1 MNSYRHLFL
10 ALALAGSSVTVAW
23 AQQTGKPIY
32 QQTDASAPYYLSNRA
47 ALVGH
52 GVAENS
58 LSAAI
63 TLGEWVENPEY
74 LTDENLDNYVTFTNG
89 VEASIAVN
97 PIVGVRDKKRHYAAG
112 TPAGFRVMA
121 SSDSNLLSLDV
132 IKLYSVVFY
141 CEGKPVGTVACGSS
155 KEGGLLGLGLL
166 SFSTGDAAIDLVAT
180 APAEFDE
187 IHLMPA
193 GGVDLTAVT
202 SMKVQYG
209 FVGAPHTYTL
219 TNQGAGKT
227 GGIEEYCADYD
238 RSLTLYATSG
248 AVNSNS
254 TIGNTAT
261 RLIDASL
268 TNDGPGTVLGNMTCT
283 ITAQVK
289 DDGDAPFKAGTSVG
303 FHYKAGSV
311 LNLDLGSTSVIQL
324 LDADGN
330 KLQEEHLN
338 TKVLGLGLAS
348 GGDGDFVI
356 KAAQDF
362 HSAKLTFAGVSV
374 DLGST
379 VVKYFY
385 VTPEA
390 DTAGAMTGGFVPAEG
405 TTYVI
410 RNKQSGL
417 YVSFD
422 PTVSETNAINV
433 TTLSANPTPFTVTR
447 TDDAENGTATYA
459 FYSEARGEYLLPE
472 SSTISWNPSHST
484 EAGAGWQILEAEG
497 GAYYLSKDGHLAF
510 ANDHPAEG
518 AYVYNNIA
526 QNEYGLFELVDVTTL
541 PEQTFTVSIGG
552 REDVAIVIDGKAYVD
567 GSTLDA
573 AYVDPTKI
581 VPQEKEGY
589 DAQVSVEGTSIKV
602 TYTPKPITTP
612 EDIDPAKTYV
622 IYTEKRGGLS
632 VNEEGTQ
639 AVSTKQASQQVDA
652 NNEAQQFAFY
662 EEDGQLYLYNV
673 GAGKF
678 VAANGSLTDLPQDAV
693 SFADVED
700 GTMRLVIGTKN
711 VNLNNASNLSLD
723 TWTTKDDG
731 NSFIIKPAG
740 DFDAQELATRLDD
753 LRPIATPDDISADKA
768 YVIYTTARGGLT
780 VNDEGTHLVSTTDA
794 GQQVNS
800 GNEAQ
805 HFAFVEVE
813 GTKYLYSVEAEKFVN
828 ADRSLTLLP
837 NDPVTFANAE
847 DGTMRL
853 VIGDAANGNVNLG
866 GSKQLVI
873 NDYNTKDPGNSF
885 IIQPAADFDAT
896 PVYDRLSDTKTITY
910 EYYIGSD
917 LYKTVETT
925 QASGSVIAAPE
936 APDFTTITDCD
947 TEADATV
954 TADATVKVTV
964 EPALPF
970 ATSSEGDDEVSGYL
984 FAHAN
989 QTRYAFAKKVVDAE
1003 TSAESWVP
1011 ADDNNSRPESLDDSY
1026 LWTISGNLIDGFTVR
1041 NAEGGYLLAT
1051 ADGLTFTNE
1060 ESATHFTLATAQQN
1074 GFGKLGASAEAIKGK
1089 AFALYCEEFGYV
1101 NAQGNLA
1108 FWNKN
1113 DAGSTFLFAI
1123 PGDIDLD
1130 GDFDLDDVTAL
1141 ADHVDHARPCYQG
1154 DLNRDGR
1161 TSIGDV
1167 SSLIRFISSK

>member
-32 QQTDASAPYYLSNRA
+32 QQTDAAAPYYLSNRA

-63 TLGEWVENPEY
+63 TLGEWVENPEN
-74 LTDENLDNYVTFTNG
+74 LTDENLDNYVTFTSG

-121 SSDSNLLSLDV
+121 SSDSKLLSLDV

-141 CEGKPVGTVACGSS
+141 CEGKLVGTVACGSS

-261 RLIDASL
+261 RLIDADL

-348 GGDGDFVI
+348 GGEGDFVI

-362 HSAKLTFAGVSV
+362 HSAKLVFGGVSV
-374 DLGST
+374 DVGST
-379 VVKYFY
+379 VVNYFY

-390 DTAGAMTGGFVPAEG
+390 DAVGAMLGGFVPAGEG
-405 TTYVI
+405 TQYVL
-410 RNKQSGL
+410 RQKESGL
-417 YVSFD
+417 YVNFD

-447 TDDAENGTATYA
+447 TDDDENGTATYA

-526 QNEYGLFELVDVTTL
+526 PNEYGLFEIVDVATL

-552 REDVAIVIDGKAYVD
+552 REDVDIVIDGKAYVD
-567 GSTLDA
+567 GSTLSA
-573 AYVDPTKI
+573 AYIDPTKI
-581 VPQEKEGY
+581 MPQEKEGY

-602 TYTPKPITTP
+602 TYTPKPIATP

-639 AVSTKQASQQVDA
+639 AVSTKQAGQQVDA
-652 NNEAQQFAFY
+652 SNEAQQFAFVTVG
-662 EEDGQLYLYNV
+662 EETYLYSV
-673 GAGKF
+673 KTEKF
-678 VAANGSLTDLPQDAV
+678 VNADGTLSPIPYDAV
-693 SFADVED
+693 SFADDAD
-700 GTMRLVIGTKN
+700 GTMRIVIGTKN
-711 VNLNNASNLSLD
+711 VNLNNVSNLSLD
-723 TWTTKDDG
+723 NWTTKDDG
-731 NSFIIKPAG
+731 NSFSIQPAG
-740 DFDAQELATRLDD
+740 DFDATGVINRLDA
-753 LRPIATPDDISADKA
+753 LQPAATPEDISADKA
-768 YVIYTTARGGLT
+768 YIIYTTERGGLT
-780 VNDEGTHLVSTTDA
+780 VNAEGTNLVSTKQA
-794 GQQVNS
+794 GQKANGS
-800 GNEAQ
+800 NEAQ
-805 HFAFVEVE
+805 YFAFVDID
-813 GTKYLYSVEAEKFVN
+813 GTKYLYSVEAQKFVN
-828 ADRSLTLLP
+828 ADGKLSPLP
-837 NDPVTFANAE
+837 VDPVSFANAE

-853 VIGDAANGNVNLG
+853 VIGDASNGNVNLNG
-866 GSKQLVI
+866 ESNLAI
-873 NDYNTKDPGNSF
+873 NNWTTKDAGNSF
-885 IIQPAADFDAT
+885 IIQAVDDFDAND
-896 PVYDRLSDTKTITY
+896 VYDRLNDVREVTY
-910 EYYIGSD
+910 EYYIGED
-917 LYKTVETT
+917 LYKTVTEQLPVGTT
-925 QASGSVIAAPE
+925 VEAPE
-936 APDFTTITDCD
+936 VLPFTTITSSDL
-947 TEADATV
+947 EEGATV
-954 TADATVKVTV
+954 ADNTTVRVNI

-1060 ESATHFTLATAQQN
+1060 ESATRFTLATAQQN
-1074 GFGKLGASAEAIKGK
+1074 GFGKLNASADAIKAK

-1154 DLNRDGR
+1154 DLNGDGR

-1167 SSLIRFISSK
+1167 SHLIRFISK